1 MGYPIL
7 VQSSYHQNLL
17 ALAGVM
23 FASVRTVEEF
33 SIEELHS
40 DHSKNELNTCVCVM
54 WKKGANFLLLYN
66 KRSQFFYYKATEN
79 TRRAVIKIENKTMT
93 PPGLQVIR
101 DTMRSQVRIILL
113 FGL

>member
-23 FASVRTVEEF
+23 FASVCTVEEF

-40 DHSKNELNTCVCVM
+40 DHSKNELNMCVCVM
-54 WKKGANFLLLYN
+54 WKKEQ
-66 KRSQFFYYKATEN
+66 RSQFFYYKATEN
-79 TRRAVIKIENKTMT
+79 
-93 PPGLQVIR
+93 L
-101 DTMRSQVRIILL
+101 LL
-113 FGL
+113 FST

>member
-40 DHSKNELNTCVCVM
+40 DHSKNELNTCVRVM
-54 WKKGANFLLLYN
+54 WKKGA
-66 KRSQFFYYKATEN
+66 KK
-79 TRRAVIKIENKTMT
+79 
-93 PPGLQVIR
+93 
-101 DTMRSQVRIILL
+101 
-113 FGL
+113 